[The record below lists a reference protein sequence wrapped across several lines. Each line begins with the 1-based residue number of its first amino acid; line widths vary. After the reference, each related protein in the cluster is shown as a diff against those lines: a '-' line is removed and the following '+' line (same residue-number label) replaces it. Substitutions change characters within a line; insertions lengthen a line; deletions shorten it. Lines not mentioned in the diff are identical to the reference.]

1 MEGGNKM
8 TREKQIKKQADIYTD
23 DASNYTEWSNGWS
36 DSNDIELIEKAF
48 IEGAKW
54 ADEHPNISEEEQV
67 GMGGLGMT
75 WQKKALID
83 KACDWMKEALI
94 DYWSGINADSSNF
107 INDFKRAMEEQV

>member
-1 MEGGNKM
+1 M
-8 TREKQIKKQADIYTD
+8 TRKEQIKKQADIYIGHPQD
-23 DASNYTEWSNGWS
+23 LGE
-36 DSNDIELIEKAF
+36 DIIITNMRNAF

-75 WQKKALID
+75 WQKKTLIK
-83 KACDWMKEALI
+83 KACDWMEEALI

-107 INDFKRAMEEQV
+107 INDFKRAMEE